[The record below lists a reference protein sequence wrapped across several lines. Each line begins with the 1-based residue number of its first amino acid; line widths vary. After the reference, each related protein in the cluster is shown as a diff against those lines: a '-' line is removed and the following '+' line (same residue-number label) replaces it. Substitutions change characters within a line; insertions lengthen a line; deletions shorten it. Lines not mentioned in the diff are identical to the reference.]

1 VPSTATKQEKIF
13 QDVHYFVFHF
23 FFLSPKLLVFAKPTY
38 KTKNIKKKCQ
48 KNYTK
53 NNRTTRN
60 TNPNE
65 KNIQTKSSTRNCNFN
80 RSNMSKP
87 APHKS
92 IILHTRPPF
101 GFMAN
106 AIQSID
112 LLSAAFTYDFLRSVQ
127 FYSNSDFLF
136 VSKLVFLIPLKTKKI
151 PKSTNNKLLMQLR
164 VLYNFNNK
172 LNIII
177 VYMVCIFV
185 PEQ

>member
-1 VPSTATKQEKIF
+1 
-13 QDVHYFVFHF
+13 
-23 FFLSPKLLVFAKPTY
+23 
-38 KTKNIKKKCQ
+38 
-48 KNYTK
+48 
-53 NNRTTRN
+53 
-60 TNPNE
+60 
-65 KNIQTKSSTRNCNFN
+65 
-80 RSNMSKP
+80 
-87 APHKS
+87 
-92 IILHTRPPF
+92 
-101 GFMAN
+101 MAN